1 MTTLAL
7 FLDMQNDREAERH
20 KSREAERQRVREA
33 ERQRGRIAGK
43 KKMQR
48 VIL

>member
-1 MTTLAL
+1 MI
-7 FLDMQNDREAERH
+7 ERQRD
-20 KSREAERQRVREA
+20 KKAERQSDREA
-33 ERQRGRIAGK
+33 ERQRGRITGK